1 MSKVTAI
8 ILAGGTGSRMGTKVK
23 KQYIQLKGK
32 EVIAHTIE
40 VFNQLQEI
48 DEIIVV
54 TGKEEIIYMKEDI
67 CRKYNFDKVIR
78 VVEGGKERQDSVSN
92 GINAIEHAC
101 DYIIIHDGARP
112 FIKAKTI
119 RECLAK
125 TKEIGASIVGVP
137 VKDTIKVYN
146 PETGM
151 IENTPNRSTLW
162 AIQTPQIFKTEII
175 KEAHSYAKKNKVY
188 GTDDSSLVEAM
199 GRSVHMVMGEY
210 TNIKLTTPEDLLLG
224 ERILEDQMDK

>member
-8 ILAGGTGSRMGTKVK
+8 ILSGGTGSRMGTKIK

-32 EVIAHTIE
+32 EVIAHTIQ
-40 VFNQLQEI
+40 VFNQMQEI

-54 TGKEEIIYMKEDI
+54 TGKEEITYMKEDI
-67 CRKYNFDKVIR
+67 CEKYKFNKVVK
-78 VVEGGKERQDSVSN
+78 VVAGGKERQDSVSN
-92 GINAIEHAC
+92 GIDEIDHSC

-137 VKDTIKVYN
+137 VKDTIKVCN
-146 PETGM
+146 PETGV
-151 IENTPNRSTLW
+151 IENTPNRSALW
-162 AIQTPQIFKTEII
+162 AVQTPQIFKTEII
-175 KEAHSYAKKNKVY
+175 KEAHRYAKKNNIY

-199 GRSVHMVMGEY
+199 GKSVYMVIGEY

-224 ERILEDQMDK
+224 EKVLEEQIDK

>member
-8 ILAGGTGSRMGTKVK
+8 ILAGGTGSRMGTKIK

-32 EVIAHTIE
+32 EVIAYTID
-40 VFNQLQEI
+40 VFNQLEEVDDI
-48 DEIIVV
+48 VVV
-54 TGKEEIIYMKEDI
+54 TGKEEVEYMRQEI
-67 CRKYNFDKVIR
+67 CKKYNFNKVVS

-92 GINAIEHAC
+92 GINAINSSCE
-101 DYIIIHDGARP
+101 YVIVHDGARP
-112 FIKAKTI
+112 FIKANTI

-137 VKDTIKVYN
+137 VKDTIKVCN
-146 PETGM
+146 AKTGE
-151 IENTPNRSTLW
+151 IEATPNRDKLW
-162 AIQTPQIFKTEII
+162 SVQTPQIFKTEII
-175 KEAHSYAKKNKVY
+175 KEAHSYAIRNNIY

-199 GRSVHMVMGEY
+199 GGKVHMVIGEY

-224 ERILEDQMDK
+224 EKILEKNK